1 MKIMESATS
10 TFWKGEQGIQAS
22 VQDGDRL
29 YKVNLYVKGSQVRDY
44 SCSCVNGN
52 SYKGMCAHAKL
63 VWEQWKKEQEL
74 HSGRPVSTSQEIR
87 TMIRE
92 YTNREVAKIIED
104 SEETEIRLV
113 PCLMLKNGSASL
125 EFKLGRDRFYIIKD
139 LLAFAEAVRTG
150 ASVSYGKQLTFHH
163 SLNAFAQEDRE
174 LCALL
179 LELVQVYQEHFEQ
192 FRKSSFVTMQG
203 LRTLNLNRANRDRF
217 FQLMEDR
224 ELEVEFGDGSHVNV
238 KVQQECM
245 RLPVQ
250 ICRAGRDG
258 IAVSVDQE
266 LFGIPG
272 ERGWYVGDQTR
283 LVCLDEMESRELGV
297 FLEQV
302 LKDKKSH
309 TLDIQDR
316 DIPLFYERVLQK
328 ILPYAELTVNDVDLE
343 SYRPKELKAQFSFDS
358 TGPDEITMKP
368 LLSYGDFSFSPL
380 NDDKVP
386 RIICRDVPA
395 EFKISQV
402 ITKYFQYRD
411 GESEF
416 LVIRGDED
424 ALYRLLSEGME
435 EFMSL
440 GQVLVTDAARKIRVL
455 PSPQVKVGVQTS
467 GRWLELNVDAEGMS
481 RSELLDILAGY
492 DPKKKYYRLKSGEF
506 LDVDENGLMTVARM
520 TDSLGIG
527 REELLSGTV
536 KVPVYRALYLDCMLK
551 EGNGITFYRDNLFR
565 AVVRGMK
572 SVEDSD
578 YVVPDSLKQ
587 VLRGYQKTGYR
598 WLKTLDVNGFGGILA
613 DDMGLGKTIQ
623 IITLLQAEAKER
635 PNSQTLIVCP
645 ASLVYNWEN
654 ELKRFAP
661 GLTVQTVTGT
671 APERE
676 EILRQAAEV
685 KAEAKK
691 QAAKSAEANSM
702 EPVTKSVGDNLESIQ
717 KDMESV
723 QDSLKSGKE
732 NLRVASDQE
741 SVTVIRHPQILITS
755 YDLLKRDIAFYE
767 PFQFRFQVIDEAQYI
782 KNPLTQSAK
791 SVKLIKAQTRYALTG
806 TPIENRLS
814 ELWSIFDYLM
824 PGFLF
829 TYSRFRKQFET
840 PITKD
845 GDGRA
850 LENLRRL
857 SAPFVLRRLKKDVLK
872 DLPDKL
878 ETVVYSMA
886 EEEQKQL
893 YTAHALALKE
903 ELEQMS
909 GDTYGSEHIQVLAE
923 LTKLRQ
929 ICCDP
934 SLCFDRYKGGS
945 AKLDTCMELITGGIA
960 GGHKILLF
968 SQFTSMLELIGARLK
983 KEGIAFHELTGAT
996 PKEERIRMAGAFQT
1010 DDTPVFLISL
1020 KAGGTGLNLTAADVV
1035 IHYDPWWNVAAQNQ
1049 ATDRAH
1055 RIGQEKQVSVFKLI
1069 MKDTVEENILKLQEQ
1084 KRDLADQIISGEQVS
1099 IGSLSKEELLKIL
1112 SPQ

>member
-1 MKIMESATS
+1 MKITESATS
-10 TFWKGEQGIQAS
+10 TFWKGEQGIRAS
-22 VQDGDRL
+22 VQDGDSL
-29 YKVNLYVKGSQVRDY
+29 YKVSLYVKGSQVRDY

-52 SYKGMCAHAKL
+52 SYRGMCAHAKL
-63 VWEQWKKEQEL
+63 VWEQWKKEQEQN
-74 HSGRPVSTSQEIR
+74 SGRPVSTAQEIR

-92 YTNREVAKIIED
+92 YTNREVAQIIQD
-104 SEETEIRLV
+104 AEETEIRLV
-113 PCLMLKNGSASL
+113 PRLILKNGSASL
-125 EFKLGRDRFYIIKD
+125 EFKLGRDRFYVMKD
-139 LLAFAEAVRTG
+139 LMAFAEAVRTG

-163 SLNAFAQEDRE
+163 SLNAFAEEDRE

-217 FQLMEDR
+217 FQLMEGRD
-224 ELEVEFGDGSHVNV
+224 LEVEFSDGTRSTV
-238 KVQQECM
+238 KVKQECM

-258 IAVSVDQE
+258 ISVSVDQE

-272 ERGWYVGDQTR
+272 ERGWYVGNDTS
-283 LVCLDEMESRELGV
+283 LMCLDEMESRELGV

-386 RIICRDVPA
+386 RIICRDVPG
-395 EFKISQV
+395 EFRISQV

-411 GESEF
+411 GESEY
-416 LVIRGDED
+416 LVIRNDEE
-424 ALYRLLSEGME
+424 ALYRLLSEGMD
-435 EFMSL
+435 EFMTL
-440 GQVLVTDAARKIRVL
+440 GQVLVSDAARKIRVL
-455 PSPQVKVGVQTS
+455 PSPQVKVGVQAA
-467 GRWLELNVDAEGMS
+467 GRWLELSVDADGMS
-481 RSELLDILAGY
+481 QDELLDILSGY
-492 DPKKKYYRLKSGEF
+492 DPKKKYYRLRSGEF
-506 LDVDENGLMTVARM
+506 LNVDENGVMTVARM

-527 REELLSGTV
+527 RNELLSGTV
-536 KVPVYRALYLDCMLK
+536 KVPMYRALYLDSVLK

-578 YVVPDSLKQ
+578 YAVPDSLQQ
-587 VLRGYQKTGYR
+587 VLRGYQKNGYR

-623 IITLLQAEAKER
+623 VIALLQAEAEEH
-635 PNSQTLIVCP
+635 PESQSLIVCP

-661 GLTVQTVTGT
+661 ALTVQTVAGT

-676 EILRQAAEV
+676 EILCIAAQTGT
-685 KAEAKK
+685 EAPEAGA
-691 QAAKSAEANSM
+691 QEFPAAA
-702 EPVTKSVGDNLESIQ
+702 
-717 KDMESV
+717 
-723 QDSLKSGKE
+723 
-732 NLRVASDQE
+732 
-741 SVTVIRHPQILITS
+741 IRHPQILITS

-791 SVKLIKAQTRYALTG
+791 SVKMIQSQTRFALTG

-829 TYSRFRKQFET
+829 SYAQFRRQFET
-840 PITKD
+840 PIAKD
-845 GDGRA
+845 ADPYA
-850 LENLRRL
+850 LKNLRRL
-857 SAPFVLRRLKKDVLK
+857 SGPFVLRRLKKDVLK

-886 EEEQKQL
+886 GEEQKQL

-903 ELEQMS
+903 ELQQMS
-909 GDTYGSEHIQVLAE
+909 GPASGEERLQVLAE

-945 AKLDTCMELITGGIA
+945 AKLDTCMELIQGGIV

-968 SQFTSMLELIGARLK
+968 SQFTSMLELIEKRLK
-983 KEGIAFHELTGAT
+983 KEEIAYHKLTGAT

-1010 DDTPVFLISL
+1010 DDTKVFLISL

-1069 MKDTVEENILKLQEQ
+1069 MKDTVEENILNLQEQ

-1112 SPQ
+1112 TPQP

>member
-1 MKIMESATS
+1 MKITESATS
-10 TFWKGEQGIQAS
+10 TFWKGEQGIRAS
-22 VQDGDRL
+22 VQDGDSL
-29 YKVNLYVKGSQVRDY
+29 YKVSLYVKGSQVRDY

-52 SYKGMCAHAKL
+52 SYRGMCAHAKL
-63 VWEQWKKEQEL
+63 VWEQWKKEQEQN
-74 HSGRPVSTSQEIR
+74 SGRPVSTAQEIR

-92 YTNREVAKIIED
+92 YTNREVAQIIQD
-104 SEETEIRLV
+104 AEETEIRLV
-113 PCLMLKNGSASL
+113 PRLILKNGSVSL
-125 EFKLGRDRFYIIKD
+125 EFKLGRDRFYVMKD
-139 LLAFAEAVRTG
+139 LMAFAEAVRTG

-163 SLNAFAQEDRE
+163 SLNAFAEEDRE

-217 FQLMEDR
+217 FQLMEGRD
-224 ELEVEFGDGSHVNV
+224 LEVEFSDGTHSTV
-238 KVQQECM
+238 KVKQECM

-258 IAVSVDQE
+258 ISVSVDQE

-272 ERGWYVGDQTR
+272 ERGWYVGNDTS
-283 LVCLDEMESRELGV
+283 LMCLDEMESRELGV

-386 RIICRDVPA
+386 RIICRDVPG
-395 EFKISQV
+395 EFRISQA

-411 GESEF
+411 GESEY
-416 LVIRGDED
+416 LVIRNDEE
-424 ALYRLLSEGME
+424 ALYRLLSEGMD
-435 EFMSL
+435 EFMTL
-440 GQVLVTDAARKIRVL
+440 GQVLVSDAARKIRVL
-455 PSPQVKVGVQTS
+455 PSPQVKVGVQTA
-467 GRWLELNVDAEGMS
+467 GRWLELSVDAEGMS
-481 RSELLDILAGY
+481 RDELLDILSGY
-492 DPKKKYYRLKSGEF
+492 DPKQKYYRLRSGEF
-506 LDVDENGLMTVARM
+506 LNVDENGIMTVARM

-527 REELLSGTV
+527 RNDLLSGTV
-536 KVPVYRALYLDCMLK
+536 KVPMYRALYLDSVLK
-551 EGNGITFYRDNLFR
+551 EGTGITFYRDNLFR

-578 YVVPDSLKQ
+578 YAVPASLQQ
-587 VLRGYQKTGYR
+587 VLRGYQKNGYR

-623 IITLLQAEAKER
+623 VIALLQAEAEER
-635 PNSQTLIVCP
+635 PESQSLIVCP

-661 GLTVQTVTGT
+661 DLTVQTVAGT

-676 EILRQAAEV
+676 EILKIAAQTG
-685 KAEAKK
+685 EAAPN
-691 QAAKSAEANSM
+691 AASGEAVS
-702 EPVTKSVGDNLESIQ
+702 EPVDAIQ
-717 KDMESV
+717 
-723 QDSLKSGKE
+723 
-732 NLRVASDQE
+732 
-741 SVTVIRHPQILITS
+741 HPQILITS

-791 SVKLIKAQTRYALTG
+791 SVKMIQSQTRFALTG

-829 TYSRFRKQFET
+829 SYAQFRRQFET
-840 PITKD
+840 PIAKD
-845 GDGRA
+845 ADPYA
-850 LENLRRL
+850 LKDLRRL
-857 SAPFVLRRLKKDVLK
+857 SGPFVLRRLKKDVLK

-886 EEEQKQL
+886 GEEQKQL

-903 ELEQMS
+903 ELQQMNGPAS
-909 GDTYGSEHIQVLAE
+909 GEERLQVLAE

-945 AKLDTCMELITGGIA
+945 AKLDTCMELIQGGIA

-968 SQFTSMLELIGARLK
+968 SQFTSMLELIEKRLK
-983 KEGIAFHELTGAT
+983 KEEIAYHKLTGAT

-1010 DDTPVFLISL
+1010 DDTKVFLISL

-1035 IHYDPWWNVAAQNQ
+1035 IHDDPWWNVAAQNQ

-1069 MKDTVEENILKLQEQ
+1069 MKDTVEENILNLQEQ

-1112 SPQ
+1112 TPQP

>member
-1 MKIMESATS
+1 MKITESATS
-10 TFWKGEQGIQAS
+10 TFWKGEQGIRAS
-22 VQDGDRL
+22 VQDGASL
-29 YKVNLYVKGSQVRDY
+29 YKVSLYVKGSQVRDY

-52 SYKGMCAHAKL
+52 SCRGMCAHAKL
-63 VWEQWKKEQEL
+63 VWEQWKKEQEQ

-104 SEETEIRLV
+104 AEETEIRLV
-113 PCLMLKNGSASL
+113 PRLMLKNGSASL

-139 LLAFAEAVRTG
+139 LMAFAEAVRTG

-163 SLNAFAQEDRE
+163 SLNAFAEGDRE

-217 FQLMEDR
+217 FQLMENRD
-224 ELEVEFGDGSHVNV
+224 LEVEFGDGSHFTV
-238 KVQQECM
+238 KVKQDCM
-245 RLPVQ
+245 RLPVR

-258 IAVSVDQE
+258 IAVSIDQE
-266 LFGIPG
+266 FFGIPG
-272 ERGWYVGDQTR
+272 ERGWYVGNETS
-283 LVCLDEMESRELGV
+283 LVCLDETESRELGV

-328 ILPYAELTVNDVDLE
+328 ILPYAELTVHDVDLE

-386 RIICRDVPA
+386 RIICRDVPG

-402 ITKYFQYRD
+402 ITRYFQYRD
-411 GESEF
+411 GESEY
-416 LVIRGDED
+416 LVIRNDEE
-424 ALYRLLSEGME
+424 ALYHLLSEGME
-435 EFMSL
+435 EFMEL
-440 GQVLVTDAARKIRVL
+440 GQVLVSDEARKIRVL
-455 PSPQVKVGVQTS
+455 PSPQVKVGVQS
-467 GRWLELNVDAEGMS
+467 AGRWLELNVDAEGMS
-481 RSELLDILAGY
+481 RDELLDILSGY
-492 DPKKKYYRLKSGEF
+492 DPKKKYYRLRSGEF
-506 LDVDENGLMTVARM
+506 LNVDENGLMTVARM

-527 REELLSGTV
+527 REELLSGVV
-536 KVPVYRALYLDCMLK
+536 KVPVYRALYLDSVLK

-578 YVVPDSLKQ
+578 YVVPESLQQ

-598 WLKTLDVNGFGGILA
+598 WLRTLDVNGFGGILA

-623 IITLLQAEAKER
+623 IIALLQAEAEVH
-635 PNSQTLIVCP
+635 PESQSLIVCP

-661 GLTVQTVTGT
+661 RLTVRTVTGT

-676 EILRQAAEV
+676 EILKNAAKTGAENLKAAE
-685 KAEAKK
+685 
-691 QAAKSAEANSM
+691 M
-702 EPVTKSVGDNLESIQ
+702 IPY
-717 KDMESV
+717 
-723 QDSLKSGKE
+723 
-732 NLRVASDQE
+732 
-741 SVTVIRHPQILITS
+741 PQILITS
-755 YDLLKRDIAFYE
+755 YDLLKRDIACYE

-791 SVKLIKAQTRYALTG
+791 SVKLVKAQTRYALTG

-829 TYSRFRKQFET
+829 TYSRFRKQFEL
-840 PITKD
+840 PIAKA
-845 GDGRA
+845 GDRYA
-850 LENLRRL
+850 LESLRRL
-857 SAPFVLRRLKKDVLK
+857 SGPFVLRRLKKDVLK

-909 GDTYGSEHIQVLAE
+909 GDTYGSERIQVLAE

-960 GGHKILLF
+960 GEHKILLF
-968 SQFTSMLELIGARLK
+968 SQFTSMLELIGQRLK
-983 KEGIAFHELTGAT
+983 KEGIAFHLLTGAT

-1020 KAGGTGLNLTAADVV
+1020 KAGGTGLNLTAADIV

-1069 MKDTVEENILKLQEQ
+1069 MKDTVEENILLLQEQ

-1099 IGSLSKEELLKIL
+1099 IGSLSREELLKIL

>member
-1 MKIMESATS
+1 MKITESATS
-10 TFWKGEQGIQAS
+10 TFWKGEQGIRAS
-22 VQDGDRL
+22 VQDGDSL
-29 YKVNLYVKGSQVRDY
+29 YKVSLYVKGSQVRDY

-52 SYKGMCAHAKL
+52 SYRGMCAHAKL
-63 VWEQWKKEQEL
+63 VWEQWKKEQEQ

-104 SEETEIRLV
+104 AEETEIRLV
-113 PCLMLKNGSASL
+113 PRLMLKNGSASL

-139 LLAFAEAVRTG
+139 LMSFAEAVRTG

-163 SLNAFAQEDRE
+163 SLNAFAEEDRE

-217 FQLMEDR
+217 FQLMENRD
-224 ELEVEFGDGSHVNV
+224 LEVEFGDGSHCNV
-238 KVQQECM
+238 KVKQECM

-250 ICRAGRDG
+250 IRRAGRDG
-258 IAVSVDQE
+258 IAVSIDQE

-272 ERGWYVGDQTR
+272 ERGWYVGNETS
-283 LVCLDEMESRELGV
+283 LVCLDETESRELGV

-328 ILPYAELTVNDVDLE
+328 ILPYAELTVHDVDLE

-386 RIICRDVPA
+386 RIICRDVPG

-402 ITKYFQYRD
+402 ITRYFQYRD
-411 GESEF
+411 GESEY
-416 LVIRGDED
+416 LVIRNDEE

-435 EFMSL
+435 EFMEL
-440 GQVLVTDAARKIRVL
+440 GQVLVSDAARKIRVL
-455 PSPQVKVGVQTS
+455 PSPQVKVGVQTA
-467 GRWLELNVDAEGMS
+467 GRWLELSVDAEGMS
-481 RSELLDILAGY
+481 RDELLDILSGY
-492 DPKKKYYRLKSGEF
+492 DPKKKYYRLRSGEF
-506 LDVDENGLMTVARM
+506 LNVDENGLMTVARM

-527 REELLSGTV
+527 REELLSGLV
-536 KVPVYRALYLDCMLK
+536 KVPVYRALYLDSVLK

-578 YVVPDSLKQ
+578 YVVPASLQQ

-623 IITLLQAEAKER
+623 IIALLQAEAEEH
-635 PNSQTLIVCP
+635 PESQSLIVCP

-654 ELKRFAP
+654 ELNRFAP

-676 EILRQAAEV
+676 EILKIAAQLGTEHLETAASETTVQADAQE
-685 KAEAKK
+685 
-691 QAAKSAEANSM
+691 SAEA
-702 EPVTKSVGDNLESIQ
+702 IC
-717 KDMESV
+717 
-723 QDSLKSGKE
+723 
-732 NLRVASDQE
+732 
-741 SVTVIRHPQILITS
+741 HPQILITS
-755 YDLLKRDIAFYE
+755 YDLLKRDIACYE
-767 PFQFRFQVIDEAQYI
+767 PLKFRFQVIDEAQYI

-829 TYSRFRKQFET
+829 TYSRFRKQFES
-840 PITKD
+840 PIVKD
-845 GDGRA
+845 GDPYA
-850 LENLRRL
+850 LESLRRL
-857 SAPFVLRRLKKDVLK
+857 SGPFVLRRLKKDVLK
-872 DLPDKL
+872 DRPDKL

-909 GDTYGSEHIQVLAE
+909 GDTYGTERIQVLAE

-968 SQFTSMLELIGARLK
+968 SQFTSMLELIGQRLK

-1010 DDTPVFLISL
+1010 DETPVFLISL
-1020 KAGGTGLNLTAADVV
+1020 KAGGTGLNLTAADIV

-1069 MKDTVEENILKLQEQ
+1069 MKDTVEENILLLQEQ

-1099 IGSLSKEELLKIL
+1099 IGSLSKDELLKIL

>member
-1 MKIMESATS
+1 MT
-10 TFWKGEQGIQAS
+10 
-22 VQDGDRL
+22 
-29 YKVNLYVKGSQVRDY
+29 
-44 SCSCVNGN
+44 
-52 SYKGMCAHAKL
+52 
-63 VWEQWKKEQEL
+63 
-74 HSGRPVSTSQEIR
+74 
-87 TMIRE
+87 
-92 YTNREVAKIIED
+92 
-104 SEETEIRLV
+104 
-113 PCLMLKNGSASL
+113 
-125 EFKLGRDRFYIIKD
+125 
-139 LLAFAEAVRTG
+139 
-150 ASVSYGKQLTFHH
+150 
-163 SLNAFAQEDRE
+163 
-174 LCALL
+174 
-179 LELVQVYQEHFEQ
+179 
-192 FRKSSFVTMQG
+192 
-203 LRTLNLNRANRDRF
+203 
-217 FQLMEDR
+217 
-224 ELEVEFGDGSHVNV
+224 
-238 KVQQECM
+238 
-245 RLPVQ
+245 
-250 ICRAGRDG
+250 
-258 IAVSVDQE
+258 
-266 LFGIPG
+266 
-272 ERGWYVGDQTR
+272 
-283 LVCLDEMESRELGV
+283 
-297 FLEQV
+297 
-302 LKDKKSH
+302 
-309 TLDIQDR
+309 
-316 DIPLFYERVLQK
+316 
-328 ILPYAELTVNDVDLE
+328 DVDLE

-424 ALYRLLSEGME
+424 ALYRLLSEGMD

-492 DPKKKYYRLKSGEF
+492 DPKKKYYRLKNGEF
-506 LDVDENGLMTVARM
+506 LDVGENGLMTVARM

-527 REELLSGTV
+527 KEELLSGTV
-536 KVPVYRALYLDCMLK
+536 KVPVYRALYLDSVLK

-578 YVVPDSLKQ
+578 YAVPDSLKQ

-623 IITLLQAEAKER
+623 IITLLQAEAKTH
-635 PNSQTLIVCP
+635 PDSQTLIVCP

-685 KAEAKK
+685 KAEVRK
-691 QAAKSAEANSM
+691 QAAKAAEANSM
-702 EPVTKSVGDNLESIQ
+702 ESATGAALGNL
-717 KDMESV
+717 ESV
-723 QDSLKSGKE
+723 QDNLKSGQE
-732 NLRVASDQE
+732 NPALE
-741 SVTVIRHPQILITS
+741 SVTAICHPQILITS

-840 PITKD
+840 PIAKD
-845 GDGRA
+845 GNLYV

-857 SAPFVLRRLKKDVLK
+857 SGPFVLRRLKKDVLK

-909 GDTYGSEHIQVLAE
+909 GDTYGSERIQVLAE

-1112 SPQ
+1112 SPQPAPPSGSPQP

>member
-1 MKIMESATS
+1 MKITESATS
-10 TFWKGEQGIQAS
+10 TFWKGEQGIRAS
-22 VQDGDRL
+22 VQDGDSL
-29 YKVNLYVKGSQVRDY
+29 YKVSLYVKGSQVRDY

-52 SYKGMCAHAKL
+52 SYRGMCAHAKL
-63 VWEQWKKEQEL
+63 VWEQWKKEQEQ

-104 SEETEIRLV
+104 AEETEIRLV
-113 PCLMLKNGSASL
+113 PRLMLKNGSASL

-139 LLAFAEAVRTG
+139 LMSFAEAVRTG

-163 SLNAFAQEDRE
+163 SLNAFAEEDRE

-217 FQLMEDR
+217 FQLMENRD
-224 ELEVEFGDGSHVNV
+224 LEVEFGDGSHCNV
-238 KVQQECM
+238 KVKQECM

-250 ICRAGRDG
+250 IRRAGRDG
-258 IAVSVDQE
+258 IAVSIDQE

-272 ERGWYVGDQTR
+272 ERGWYVGNETS
-283 LVCLDEMESRELGV
+283 LVCLDETESRELGV

-328 ILPYAELTVNDVDLE
+328 ILPYAELTVHDVDLE

-386 RIICRDVPA
+386 RIICRDVPG

-402 ITKYFQYRD
+402 ITRYFQYRD
-411 GESEF
+411 GESEY
-416 LVIRGDED
+416 LVIRNDEE

-435 EFMSL
+435 EFMEL
-440 GQVLVTDAARKIRVL
+440 GQVLVSDAARKIRVL
-455 PSPQVKVGVQTS
+455 PSPQVKVGVQTA
-467 GRWLELNVDAEGMS
+467 GRWLELSVDAEGMS
-481 RSELLDILAGY
+481 RDELLDILSGY
-492 DPKKKYYRLKSGEF
+492 DPKKKYYRLRSGEF
-506 LDVDENGLMTVARM
+506 LNVDENGLMTVARM

-527 REELLSGTV
+527 REELLSGLV
-536 KVPVYRALYLDCMLK
+536 KVPVYRALYLDSVLK

-578 YVVPDSLKQ
+578 YVVPASLQQ

-623 IITLLQAEAKER
+623 IIALLQAEAEEH
-635 PNSQTLIVCP
+635 PESQSLIVCP

-654 ELKRFAP
+654 ELNRFAP

-676 EILRQAAEV
+676 EILKIAAQLGTEHLETAASETTVQADAQE
-685 KAEAKK
+685 
-691 QAAKSAEANSM
+691 SAEA
-702 EPVTKSVGDNLESIQ
+702 IC
-717 KDMESV
+717 
-723 QDSLKSGKE
+723 
-732 NLRVASDQE
+732 
-741 SVTVIRHPQILITS
+741 HPQILITS
-755 YDLLKRDIAFYE
+755 YDLLKRDIACYE
-767 PFQFRFQVIDEAQYI
+767 PLKFRFQVIDEAQYI

-829 TYSRFRKQFET
+829 TYSRFRKQFES
-840 PITKD
+840 PIVKD
-845 GDGRA
+845 GDPYA
-850 LENLRRL
+850 LESLRRL
-857 SAPFVLRRLKKDVLK
+857 SGPFVLRRLKKDVLK

-909 GDTYGSEHIQVLAE
+909 GDTYGTERIQVLAE

-968 SQFTSMLELIGARLK
+968 SQFTSMLELIGQRLK

-1010 DDTPVFLISL
+1010 DETPVFLISL
-1020 KAGGTGLNLTAADVV
+1020 KAGGTGLNLTAADIV

-1069 MKDTVEENILKLQEQ
+1069 MKDTVEENILLLQEQ

>member
-1 MKIMESATS
+1 
-10 TFWKGEQGIQAS
+10 
-22 VQDGDRL
+22 
-29 YKVNLYVKGSQVRDY
+29 
-44 SCSCVNGN
+44 
-52 SYKGMCAHAKL
+52 
-63 VWEQWKKEQEL
+63 
-74 HSGRPVSTSQEIR
+74 
-87 TMIRE
+87 
-92 YTNREVAKIIED
+92 
-104 SEETEIRLV
+104 
-113 PCLMLKNGSASL
+113 
-125 EFKLGRDRFYIIKD
+125 
-139 LLAFAEAVRTG
+139 
-150 ASVSYGKQLTFHH
+150 
-163 SLNAFAQEDRE
+163 
-174 LCALL
+174 
-179 LELVQVYQEHFEQ
+179 
-192 FRKSSFVTMQG
+192 
-203 LRTLNLNRANRDRF
+203 
-217 FQLMEDR
+217 
-224 ELEVEFGDGSHVNV
+224 
-238 KVQQECM
+238 
-245 RLPVQ
+245 
-250 ICRAGRDG
+250 
-258 IAVSVDQE
+258 
-266 LFGIPG
+266 
-272 ERGWYVGDQTR
+272 
-283 LVCLDEMESRELGV
+283 
-297 FLEQV
+297 
-302 LKDKKSH
+302 
-309 TLDIQDR
+309 
-316 DIPLFYERVLQK
+316 
-328 ILPYAELTVNDVDLE
+328 
-343 SYRPKELKAQFSFDS
+343 
-358 TGPDEITMKP
+358 
-368 LLSYGDFSFSPL
+368 
-380 NDDKVP
+380 
-386 RIICRDVPA
+386 
-395 EFKISQV
+395 
-402 ITKYFQYRD
+402 
-411 GESEF
+411 
-416 LVIRGDED
+416 
-424 ALYRLLSEGME
+424 
-435 EFMSL
+435 MSL

-492 DPKKKYYRLKSGEF
+492 DPKKKYYRLKNGEF
-506 LDVDENGLMTVARM
+506 LDVGENGLMTVARM

-527 REELLSGTV
+527 KEELLSGTV
-536 KVPVYRALYLDCMLK
+536 KVPVYRALYLDSVLK

-578 YVVPDSLKQ
+578 YAVPDSLKQ

-623 IITLLQAEAKER
+623 IITLLQAEAKTH
-635 PNSQTLIVCP
+635 PDSQTLIVCP

-685 KAEAKK
+685 KAEARK
-691 QAAKSAEANSM
+691 QAAKAAEANSM
-702 EPVTKSVGDNLESIQ
+702 ESATGAALGNL
-717 KDMESV
+717 ESV
-723 QDSLKSGKE
+723 QDNLKSGQE
-732 NLRVASDQE
+732 NPALE
-741 SVTVIRHPQILITS
+741 SVTAICHPQILITS

-840 PITKD
+840 PIAKD
-845 GDGRA
+845 GNLYV

-857 SAPFVLRRLKKDVLK
+857 SGPFVLRRLKKDVLK

-909 GDTYGSEHIQVLAE
+909 GDTYGSERIQVLAE

-1112 SPQ
+1112 SPQPAPPSGSPQP

>member
-1 MKIMESATS
+1 MKITESATS
-10 TFWKGEQGIQAS
+10 TFWKGEQGIRAS
-22 VQDGDRL
+22 VQDGDSL
-29 YKVNLYVKGSQVRDY
+29 YKVSLYVKGSQVRDY

-52 SYKGMCAHAKL
+52 SYRGMCAHAKL
-63 VWEQWKKEQEL
+63 VWEQWKKEQEQ

-104 SEETEIRLV
+104 AEETEIRLV
-113 PCLMLKNGSASL
+113 PRLMLKNGSASL

-139 LLAFAEAVRTG
+139 LMSFAEAVRTG

-163 SLNAFAQEDRE
+163 SLNAFAEEDRE

-217 FQLMEDR
+217 FQLMENRD
-224 ELEVEFGDGSHVNV
+224 LEVEFGDGSHCNV
-238 KVQQECM
+238 KVKQECM
-245 RLPVQ
+245 RLSVQ
-250 ICRAGRDG
+250 IRRAGRDG
-258 IAVSVDQE
+258 IAVSIDQE

-272 ERGWYVGDQTR
+272 ERGWYVGNETS
-283 LVCLDEMESRELGV
+283 LVCLDETESRELGV

-328 ILPYAELTVNDVDLE
+328 ILPYAELTVHDVDLE

-386 RIICRDVPA
+386 RIICRDVPG

-402 ITKYFQYRD
+402 ITRYFQYRD
-411 GESEF
+411 GESEY
-416 LVIRGDED
+416 LVIRNDEE

-435 EFMSL
+435 EFMEL
-440 GQVLVTDAARKIRVL
+440 GQVLVSDAARKIRVL
-455 PSPQVKVGVQTS
+455 PSPQVKVGVQTA
-467 GRWLELNVDAEGMS
+467 GRWLELSVDAEGMS
-481 RSELLDILAGY
+481 RDELLDILSGY
-492 DPKKKYYRLKSGEF
+492 DPKKKYYRLRSGEF
-506 LDVDENGLMTVARM
+506 LNVDENGLMTVARM

-527 REELLSGTV
+527 REELLSGLV
-536 KVPVYRALYLDCMLK
+536 KVPVYRALYLDSVLK

-578 YVVPDSLKQ
+578 YVVPASLQQ

-623 IITLLQAEAKER
+623 IIALLQAEAEEH
-635 PNSQTLIVCP
+635 PESQSLIVCP

-654 ELKRFAP
+654 ELNRFAP

-676 EILRQAAEV
+676 EILKIAAQLGTEHLETAASETTVQADAQE
-685 KAEAKK
+685 
-691 QAAKSAEANSM
+691 SAEA
-702 EPVTKSVGDNLESIQ
+702 IC
-717 KDMESV
+717 
-723 QDSLKSGKE
+723 
-732 NLRVASDQE
+732 
-741 SVTVIRHPQILITS
+741 HPQILITS
-755 YDLLKRDIAFYE
+755 YDLLKRDIACYE
-767 PFQFRFQVIDEAQYI
+767 PLKFRFQVIDEAQYI

-829 TYSRFRKQFET
+829 TYSRFRKQFES
-840 PITKD
+840 PIVKD
-845 GDGRA
+845 GDPYA
-850 LENLRRL
+850 LESLRRL
-857 SAPFVLRRLKKDVLK
+857 SGPFVLRRLKKDVLK

-909 GDTYGSEHIQVLAE
+909 GDTYGTERIQVLAE

-968 SQFTSMLELIGARLK
+968 SQFTSMLELIGQRLK

-1010 DDTPVFLISL
+1010 DETPVFLISL
-1020 KAGGTGLNLTAADVV
+1020 KAGGTGLNLTAADIV

-1069 MKDTVEENILKLQEQ
+1069 MKDTVEENILLLQEQ

-1099 IGSLSKEELLKIL
+1099 IGSLSKDELLKIL

>member
-1 MKIMESATS
+1 MKITESATS
-10 TFWKGEQGIQAS
+10 TFWKGEQGIRAS
-22 VQDGDRL
+22 VQDGDTL
-29 YKVNLYVKGSQVRDY
+29 YKVSLYVKGSQVRDY

-52 SYKGMCAHAKL
+52 SYRGMCAHAKL
-63 VWEQWKKEQEL
+63 VWEQWKKEQEQ

-104 SEETEIRLV
+104 AEETEIRLV
-113 PCLMLKNGSASL
+113 PRLMLKNGSASL

-139 LLAFAEAVRTG
+139 LMSFAEAVRTG

-163 SLNAFAQEDRE
+163 SLNAFAEEDRE

-217 FQLMEDR
+217 FQLMENRD
-224 ELEVEFGDGSHVNV
+224 LEVEFGDGSHCNV
-238 KVQQECM
+238 KVKQECM

-250 ICRAGRDG
+250 IRRAGRDG
-258 IAVSVDQE
+258 IAVSIDQE

-272 ERGWYVGDQTR
+272 ERGWYVGNETS
-283 LVCLDEMESRELGV
+283 LVCLDETESRELGV

-328 ILPYAELTVNDVDLE
+328 ILPYAELTVHDVDLE

-386 RIICRDVPA
+386 RIICRDVPG

-402 ITKYFQYRD
+402 ITRYFQYRD
-411 GESEF
+411 GESEY
-416 LVIRGDED
+416 LVIRNDEE
-424 ALYRLLSEGME
+424 ALYRLLSDGME
-435 EFMSL
+435 EFMEL
-440 GQVLVTDAARKIRVL
+440 GQVLVSDAARKIRVL
-455 PSPQVKVGVQTS
+455 PSPQVKVGVQTA
-467 GRWLELNVDAEGMS
+467 GRWLELSVDAEGMS
-481 RSELLDILAGY
+481 RDELLDILSGY
-492 DPKKKYYRLKSGEF
+492 DPKKKYYRLRSGEF
-506 LDVDENGLMTVARM
+506 LNVDENGLMTVARM

-527 REELLSGTV
+527 REELLSGLV
-536 KVPVYRALYLDCMLK
+536 KVPVYRALYLDSVLK

-578 YVVPDSLKQ
+578 YVVPASLQQ

-623 IITLLQAEAKER
+623 IIALLQAEAEEH
-635 PNSQTLIVCP
+635 PESQSLIVCP

-654 ELKRFAP
+654 ELNRFAP

-676 EILRQAAEV
+676 EILKIAAQLGTEHLETAASETTVQADAQE
-685 KAEAKK
+685 
-691 QAAKSAEANSM
+691 SAEA
-702 EPVTKSVGDNLESIQ
+702 IC
-717 KDMESV
+717 
-723 QDSLKSGKE
+723 
-732 NLRVASDQE
+732 
-741 SVTVIRHPQILITS
+741 HPQILITS

-767 PFQFRFQVIDEAQYI
+767 PLKFRFQVIDEAQYI

-791 SVKLIKAQTRYALTG
+791 SVKLIKAQTRYALTC

-829 TYSRFRKQFET
+829 TYSRFRKQFES
-840 PITKD
+840 PIVKD
-845 GDGRA
+845 GDPYA
-850 LENLRRL
+850 LESLRRL
-857 SAPFVLRRLKKDVLK
+857 SGPFVLRRLKKDVLK

-909 GDTYGSEHIQVLAE
+909 GDTYGTERIQVLAE

-968 SQFTSMLELIGARLK
+968 SQFTSMLELIGQRLK

-1010 DDTPVFLISL
+1010 DETPVFLISL
-1020 KAGGTGLNLTAADVV
+1020 KAGGTGLNLTAADIV

-1069 MKDTVEENILKLQEQ
+1069 MKDTVEENILLLQEQ

-1099 IGSLSKEELLKIL
+1099 IGSLSKDELLKIL

>member
-1 MKIMESATS
+1 
-10 TFWKGEQGIQAS
+10 
-22 VQDGDRL
+22 
-29 YKVNLYVKGSQVRDY
+29 
-44 SCSCVNGN
+44 
-52 SYKGMCAHAKL
+52 
-63 VWEQWKKEQEL
+63 
-74 HSGRPVSTSQEIR
+74 
-87 TMIRE
+87 
-92 YTNREVAKIIED
+92 
-104 SEETEIRLV
+104 
-113 PCLMLKNGSASL
+113 
-125 EFKLGRDRFYIIKD
+125 
-139 LLAFAEAVRTG
+139 
-150 ASVSYGKQLTFHH
+150 
-163 SLNAFAQEDRE
+163 
-174 LCALL
+174 
-179 LELVQVYQEHFEQ
+179 
-192 FRKSSFVTMQG
+192 
-203 LRTLNLNRANRDRF
+203 
-217 FQLMEDR
+217 
-224 ELEVEFGDGSHVNV
+224 
-238 KVQQECM
+238 
-245 RLPVQ
+245 
-250 ICRAGRDG
+250 
-258 IAVSVDQE
+258 
-266 LFGIPG
+266 
-272 ERGWYVGDQTR
+272 
-283 LVCLDEMESRELGV
+283 
-297 FLEQV
+297 
-302 LKDKKSH
+302 
-309 TLDIQDR
+309 
-316 DIPLFYERVLQK
+316 
-328 ILPYAELTVNDVDLE
+328 
-343 SYRPKELKAQFSFDS
+343 
-358 TGPDEITMKP
+358 
-368 LLSYGDFSFSPL
+368 
-380 NDDKVP
+380 
-386 RIICRDVPA
+386 
-395 EFKISQV
+395 
-402 ITKYFQYRD
+402 
-411 GESEF
+411 
-416 LVIRGDED
+416 
-424 ALYRLLSEGME
+424 
-435 EFMSL
+435 
-440 GQVLVTDAARKIRVL
+440 
-455 PSPQVKVGVQTS
+455 
-467 GRWLELNVDAEGMS
+467 
-481 RSELLDILAGY
+481 
-492 DPKKKYYRLKSGEF
+492 
-506 LDVDENGLMTVARM
+506 
-520 TDSLGIG
+520 
-527 REELLSGTV
+527 
-536 KVPVYRALYLDCMLK
+536 
-551 EGNGITFYRDNLFR
+551 
-565 AVVRGMK
+565 MK

-578 YVVPDSLKQ
+578 YAVPDSLKQ

-623 IITLLQAEAKER
+623 IITLLQAEAKTH
-635 PNSQTLIVCP
+635 PDSQTLIVCP

-685 KAEAKK
+685 KAEVRK
-691 QAAKSAEANSM
+691 QAAKAAEANSM
-702 EPVTKSVGDNLESIQ
+702 ESATGAALGNL
-717 KDMESV
+717 ESV
-723 QDSLKSGKE
+723 QDNLKSGQE
-732 NLRVASDQE
+732 NPALE
-741 SVTVIRHPQILITS
+741 SVTAICHPQILITS

-840 PITKD
+840 PIAKD
-845 GDGRA
+845 GNLYV

-857 SAPFVLRRLKKDVLK
+857 SGPFVLRRLKKDVLK

-909 GDTYGSEHIQVLAE
+909 GDTYGSERIQVLAE

-1112 SPQ
+1112 SPQPAPPSGSPQP

>member
-1 MKIMESATS
+1 MT
-10 TFWKGEQGIQAS
+10 
-22 VQDGDRL
+22 
-29 YKVNLYVKGSQVRDY
+29 
-44 SCSCVNGN
+44 
-52 SYKGMCAHAKL
+52 
-63 VWEQWKKEQEL
+63 
-74 HSGRPVSTSQEIR
+74 
-87 TMIRE
+87 
-92 YTNREVAKIIED
+92 
-104 SEETEIRLV
+104 
-113 PCLMLKNGSASL
+113 
-125 EFKLGRDRFYIIKD
+125 
-139 LLAFAEAVRTG
+139 
-150 ASVSYGKQLTFHH
+150 
-163 SLNAFAQEDRE
+163 
-174 LCALL
+174 
-179 LELVQVYQEHFEQ
+179 
-192 FRKSSFVTMQG
+192 
-203 LRTLNLNRANRDRF
+203 
-217 FQLMEDR
+217 
-224 ELEVEFGDGSHVNV
+224 
-238 KVQQECM
+238 
-245 RLPVQ
+245 
-250 ICRAGRDG
+250 
-258 IAVSVDQE
+258 
-266 LFGIPG
+266 
-272 ERGWYVGDQTR
+272 
-283 LVCLDEMESRELGV
+283 
-297 FLEQV
+297 
-302 LKDKKSH
+302 
-309 TLDIQDR
+309 
-316 DIPLFYERVLQK
+316 
-328 ILPYAELTVNDVDLE
+328 DVDLE

-424 ALYRLLSEGME
+424 ALYRLLSEGMD

-440 GQVLVTDAARKIRVL
+440 GQVLVTDAARQIRVL

-492 DPKKKYYRLKSGEF
+492 DPKKKYYRLKNGEF
-506 LDVDENGLMTVARM
+506 LDVGENGLMTVARM

-527 REELLSGTV
+527 KEELLSGTV
-536 KVPVYRALYLDCMLK
+536 KVPVYRALYLDSVLK

-578 YVVPDSLKQ
+578 YAVPDSLKQ

-623 IITLLQAEAKER
+623 IITLLQAEAKTH
-635 PNSQTLIVCP
+635 PDSQTLIVCP

-685 KAEAKK
+685 KAEARK
-691 QAAKSAEANSM
+691 QAAKAAEANAM
-702 EPVTKSVGDNLESIQ
+702 ESATGAALGNL
-717 KDMESV
+717 ESV
-723 QDSLKSGKE
+723 QDNLKSGQE
-732 NLRVASDQE
+732 NPALE
-741 SVTVIRHPQILITS
+741 SVTAICHPQILITS

-840 PITKD
+840 PIAKD
-845 GDGRA
+845 GNLYV

-857 SAPFVLRRLKKDVLK
+857 SGPFVLRRLKKDVLK

-909 GDTYGSEHIQVLAE
+909 GDTYGSERIQVLAE

-1112 SPQ
+1112 SPQP

>member
-1 MKIMESATS
+1 MKITESATS
-10 TFWKGEQGIQAS
+10 TFWKGEQGIRAS
-22 VQDGDRL
+22 VQDGDSL
-29 YKVNLYVKGSQVRDY
+29 YKVSLYVKGSQVRDY

-52 SYKGMCAHAKL
+52 SYRGMCAHAKL
-63 VWEQWKKEQEL
+63 VWEQWKKEQEQ

-104 SEETEIRLV
+104 AEETEIRLV
-113 PCLMLKNGSASL
+113 PRLMLKNGSASL

-139 LLAFAEAVRTG
+139 LMSFAEAVRTG

-163 SLNAFAQEDRE
+163 SLNAFAEEDRE

-217 FQLMEDR
+217 FQLMENRD
-224 ELEVEFGDGSHVNV
+224 LEVEFGDGSHCNV
-238 KVQQECM
+238 KVKQECM

-250 ICRAGRDG
+250 IRRAGRDG
-258 IAVSVDQE
+258 IAVSIDQE

-272 ERGWYVGDQTR
+272 ERGWYVGNETS
-283 LVCLDEMESRELGV
+283 LVCLDETESRELGV

-328 ILPYAELTVNDVDLE
+328 ILPYAELTVHDVDLE

-386 RIICRDVPA
+386 RIICRDVPG

-402 ITKYFQYRD
+402 ITRYFQYRD
-411 GESEF
+411 GESEY
-416 LVIRGDED
+416 LVIRNDEE

-435 EFMSL
+435 EFMEL
-440 GQVLVTDAARKIRVL
+440 GQVLVSDAARKIRVL
-455 PSPQVKVGVQTS
+455 PSPQVKVGVQTA
-467 GRWLELNVDAEGMS
+467 GRWLELSVDAEGMS
-481 RSELLDILAGY
+481 RDELLDILSGY
-492 DPKKKYYRLKSGEF
+492 DPKKKYYRLRSGEF
-506 LDVDENGLMTVARM
+506 LNVDENGLMTVARM

-527 REELLSGTV
+527 REELLSGLV
-536 KVPVYRALYLDCMLK
+536 KVPVYRALYLDSVLK

-578 YVVPDSLKQ
+578 YVVPASLQQ

-623 IITLLQAEAKER
+623 IIALLQAEAEEH
-635 PNSQTLIVCP
+635 PESQSLIVCP

-654 ELKRFAP
+654 ELNRFAP

-676 EILRQAAEV
+676 EILKIAAQLGTEHLETAASETTVQADAQE
-685 KAEAKK
+685 
-691 QAAKSAEANSM
+691 SAEA
-702 EPVTKSVGDNLESIQ
+702 IC
-717 KDMESV
+717 
-723 QDSLKSGKE
+723 
-732 NLRVASDQE
+732 
-741 SVTVIRHPQILITS
+741 HPQILITS
-755 YDLLKRDIAFYE
+755 YDLLKRDIACYE
-767 PFQFRFQVIDEAQYI
+767 PLKFRFQVIDEAQYI

-829 TYSRFRKQFET
+829 TYSRFRKQFES
-840 PITKD
+840 PIVKD
-845 GDGRA
+845 GDPYA
-850 LENLRRL
+850 LESLRRL
-857 SAPFVLRRLKKDVLK
+857 SGPFVLRRLKKDVLK

-909 GDTYGSEHIQVLAE
+909 GDTYGTERIQVLAE

-968 SQFTSMLELIGARLK
+968 SQFTSMLELIGQRLK

-1010 DDTPVFLISL
+1010 DETPVFLISL
-1020 KAGGTGLNLTAADVV
+1020 KAGGTGLNLTAADIV

-1069 MKDTVEENILKLQEQ
+1069 MKDTVEENILLLQEQ

-1099 IGSLSKEELLKIL
+1099 IGSLSKDELLKIL

>member
-1 MKIMESATS
+1 MKITESATS
-10 TFWKGEQGIQAS
+10 TFWKGEQGIRAS
-22 VQDGDRL
+22 VQDGASL
-29 YKVNLYVKGSQVRDY
+29 YKVSLYVKGSQVRDY

-52 SYKGMCAHAKL
+52 SYMGMCAHAKL
-63 VWEQWKKEQEL
+63 VWEQWKKEQEQ

-104 SEETEIRLV
+104 AEETEIRLV
-113 PCLMLKNGSASL
+113 PRLMLKNGSASL

-139 LLAFAEAVRTG
+139 LMAFAEAVRTG

-163 SLNAFAQEDRE
+163 SLNAFAEGDRE

-217 FQLMEDR
+217 FQLMENHD
-224 ELEVEFGDGSHVNV
+224 LEVEFGDGSHFTV
-238 KVQQECM
+238 KVKQDCM
-245 RLPVQ
+245 RFPVR

-272 ERGWYVGDQTR
+272 ERGWYVGNETS
-283 LVCLDEMESRELGV
+283 LVCLDETESRELGV

-328 ILPYAELTVNDVDLE
+328 ILPYAELTVHDVDLE

-386 RIICRDVPA
+386 RIICRDVPG

-402 ITKYFQYRD
+402 ITRYFQYRD
-411 GESEF
+411 GESEY
-416 LVIRGDED
+416 LVIRNDEE
-424 ALYRLLSEGME
+424 ALYHLLSEGME
-435 EFMSL
+435 EFMEL
-440 GQVLVTDAARKIRVL
+440 GQVLVSDEARKIRVL
-455 PSPQVKVGVQTS
+455 PSPQVKVGVQS
-467 GRWLELNVDAEGMS
+467 AGRWLELNVDAEGMS
-481 RSELLDILAGY
+481 RDELLDILSGY
-492 DPKKKYYRLKSGEF
+492 DPKKKYYRLRSGEF
-506 LDVDENGLMTVARM
+506 LNVDENGLMTVARM

-527 REELLSGTV
+527 REELLSGVV
-536 KVPVYRALYLDCMLK
+536 KVPVYRALYLDSVLK

-578 YVVPDSLKQ
+578 YVVPESLQQ

-598 WLKTLDVNGFGGILA
+598 WLRTLDVNGFGGILA

-623 IITLLQAEAKER
+623 IIALLQAEAEVH
-635 PNSQTLIVCP
+635 PESQSLIVCP
-645 ASLVYNWEN
+645 ATLVYNWEN

-661 GLTVQTVTGT
+661 GLTVRTVTGT

-676 EILRQAAEV
+676 EIL
-685 KAEAKK
+685 KN
-691 QAAKSAEANSM
+691 AAKTGA
-702 EPVTKSVGDNLESIQ
+702 
-717 KDMESV
+717 
-723 QDSLKSGKE
+723 E
-732 NLRVASDQE
+732 NLKIAE
-741 SVTVIRHPQILITS
+741 MIPYPQILITS
-755 YDLLKRDIAFYE
+755 YDLLKRDIACYE

-782 KNPLTQSAK
+782 KNHGTQAAK
-791 SVKLIKAQTRYALTG
+791 SVRLIQSGFRMALTG
-806 TPIENRLS
+806 TPMENRLS
-814 ELWSIFDYLM
+814 ELWSIFDFLM
-824 PGFLF
+824 PGFL
-829 TYSRFRKQFET
+829 YGYQGFREKFEEA
-840 PITKD
+840 IMND
-845 GDGRA
+845 RDEEVSAR
-850 LENLRRL
+850 LR
-857 SAPFVLRRLKKDVLK
+857 SMVHPFILRRLKKDVLTE
-872 DLPDKL
+872 LPDKIEKTVTIEL
-878 ETVVYSMA
+878 EGEQRKLYDAYAKRLKLYLEKQSK
-886 EEEQKQL
+886 EEFKQSKL
-893 YTAHALALKE
+893 EVLKE
-903 ELEQMS
+903 
-909 GDTYGSEHIQVLAE
+909 
-923 LTKLRQ
+923 LTRLRQ
-929 ICCDP
+929 LCCGP
-934 SLCFDRYKGGS
+934 ELFLENYHGEN
-945 AKLDTCMELITGGIA
+945 AKMDACVELVRQA
-960 GGHKILLF
+960 VDGGHKVLLF
-968 SQFTSMLELIGARLK
+968 SQFTSVLDEIEKALA
-983 KEGIAFHELTGAT
+983 KEKIEDHRIDGSVS
-996 PKEERIRMAGAFQT
+996 KEQRIRLVDSFET
-1010 DDTPVFLISL
+1010 DDVPVFCISL
-1020 KAGGTGLNLTAADVV
+1020 KAGGTGLNLTAADIV

-1055 RIGQEKQVSVFKLI
+1055 RIGQKNTVTVYDLI
-1069 MKDTVEENILKLQEQ
+1069 AENTIEEQIKKLQES
-1084 KRDLADQIISGEQVS
+1084 KSALAEEILSGEVIQS
-1099 IGSLSKEELLKIL
+1099 IVLDRDEILKML
-1112 SPQ
+1112 

>member
-1 MKIMESATS
+1 
-10 TFWKGEQGIQAS
+10 
-22 VQDGDRL
+22 
-29 YKVNLYVKGSQVRDY
+29 
-44 SCSCVNGN
+44 
-52 SYKGMCAHAKL
+52 
-63 VWEQWKKEQEL
+63 
-74 HSGRPVSTSQEIR
+74 
-87 TMIRE
+87 MIRE

-104 SEETEIRLV
+104 SEETEIRLL
-113 PCLMLKNGSASL
+113 PRLMLKNGSASL

-139 LLAFAEAVRTG
+139 LMAFAEAVRTG

-217 FQLMEDR
+217 FQLMENR

-250 ICRAGRDG
+250 IRRAGRDG

-283 LVCLDEMESRELGV
+283 LVCLDETESRELGV

-328 ILPYAELTVNDVDLE
+328 ILPYAELTVTDVDLE

-424 ALYRLLSEGME
+424 ALYRLLSEGMD

-492 DPKKKYYRLKSGEF
+492 DPKKKYYRLKNGEF
-506 LDVDENGLMTVARM
+506 LDVGENGLMTVARM

-527 REELLSGTV
+527 KEELLSGTV
-536 KVPVYRALYLDCMLK
+536 KVPVYRALYLDSVLK

-578 YVVPDSLKQ
+578 YAVPDSLKQ

-623 IITLLQAEAKER
+623 IITLLQAEAKTH
-635 PNSQTLIVCP
+635 PDSQTLIVCP

-685 KAEAKK
+685 KAEARK
-691 QAAKSAEANSM
+691 QAAKAAEANSM
-702 EPVTKSVGDNLESIQ
+702 ESATGAALGNL
-717 KDMESV
+717 ESV
-723 QDSLKSGKE
+723 QDNLKSGQE
-732 NLRVASDQE
+732 NPALE
-741 SVTVIRHPQILITS
+741 SVTAICHPQILITS

-840 PITKD
+840 PIAKD
-845 GDGRA
+845 GNLYV

-857 SAPFVLRRLKKDVLK
+857 SGPFVLRRLKKDVLK

-909 GDTYGSEHIQVLAE
+909 GDTYGSERIQVLAE

-1112 SPQ
+1112 SPQPAPPSGSPQP

>member
-113 PCLMLKNGSASL
+113 PRLMLKNGSASL

-139 LLAFAEAVRTG
+139 LMAFAEAVRTG

-217 FQLMEDR
+217 FQLMENR
-224 ELEVEFGDGSHVNV
+224 QLEVEFGDGSHVNV

-250 ICRAGRDG
+250 IRRAGRDG

-283 LVCLDEMESRELGV
+283 LVCLDETESRELGV

-328 ILPYAELTVNDVDLE
+328 ILPYAELTVTDVDLE

-424 ALYRLLSEGME
+424 ALYRLLSEGMD

-492 DPKKKYYRLKSGEF
+492 DPKKKYYRLKNGEF
-506 LDVDENGLMTVARM
+506 LDVGENGLMTVARM

-527 REELLSGTV
+527 KEELLSGTV
-536 KVPVYRALYLDCMLK
+536 KVPVYRALYLDSVLK

-578 YVVPDSLKQ
+578 YAVPDSLKQ

-623 IITLLQAEAKER
+623 IITLLQAEAKTH
-635 PNSQTLIVCP
+635 PDSQTLIVCP

-685 KAEAKK
+685 KAEVRK
-691 QAAKSAEANSM
+691 QAAKAAEANSM
-702 EPVTKSVGDNLESIQ
+702 ESATGAALGNL
-717 KDMESV
+717 ESV
-723 QDSLKSGKE
+723 QDNLKSGQE
-732 NLRVASDQE
+732 NPALE
-741 SVTVIRHPQILITS
+741 SVTAICHPQILITS

-840 PITKD
+840 PIAKD
-845 GDGRA
+845 GNLYV

-857 SAPFVLRRLKKDVLK
+857 SGPFVLRRLKKDVLK

-909 GDTYGSEHIQVLAE
+909 GDTYGSERIQVLAE

-1112 SPQ
+1112 SPQPAPPSGSPQP

>member
-1 MKIMESATS
+1 MKITESATS
-10 TFWKGEQGIQAS
+10 TFWKGEQGIRAS
-22 VQDGDRL
+22 VQDGDSL
-29 YKVNLYVKGSQVRDY
+29 YKVSLYVKGSQVRDY

-52 SYKGMCAHAKL
+52 SYRGMCAHAKL
-63 VWEQWKKEQEL
+63 VWEQWKKEQEQ

-104 SEETEIRLV
+104 AEETEIRLV
-113 PCLMLKNGSASL
+113 PRLMLKNGSASL

-139 LLAFAEAVRTG
+139 LMSFAEAVRTG

-163 SLNAFAQEDRE
+163 SLNAFAEEDRE

-217 FQLMEDR
+217 FQLMENRD
-224 ELEVEFGDGSHVNV
+224 LEVEFGDGSHCNV
-238 KVQQECM
+238 KVKQECM

-250 ICRAGRDG
+250 IRRAGRDG
-258 IAVSVDQE
+258 IAVSIDQE

-272 ERGWYVGDQTR
+272 ERGWYVGNETS
-283 LVCLDEMESRELGV
+283 LVCLDETESRELGV

-328 ILPYAELTVNDVDLE
+328 ILPYAELTVHDVDLE

-386 RIICRDVPA
+386 RIICRDVPG

-402 ITKYFQYRD
+402 ITRYFQYRD
-411 GESEF
+411 GESEY
-416 LVIRGDED
+416 LVIRNDEE

-435 EFMSL
+435 EFMEL
-440 GQVLVTDAARKIRVL
+440 GQVLVSDAARKIRVL
-455 PSPQVKVGVQTS
+455 PSPQVKVGVQTA
-467 GRWLELNVDAEGMS
+467 GRWLELSVDAEGMS
-481 RSELLDILAGY
+481 RDELLDILSGY
-492 DPKKKYYRLKSGEF
+492 DPKKKYYRLRSGEF
-506 LDVDENGLMTVARM
+506 LNVDENGLMTVARM

-527 REELLSGTV
+527 REELLSGLV
-536 KVPVYRALYLDCMLK
+536 KVPVYRALYLDSVLK

-578 YVVPDSLKQ
+578 YVVPASLQQ
-587 VLRGYQKTGYR
+587 VLRSYQKTGYR

-623 IITLLQAEAKER
+623 IIALLQSEAEEH
-635 PNSQTLIVCP
+635 PESQSLIVCP

-654 ELKRFAP
+654 ELNRFAP

-676 EILRQAAEV
+676 EILKIAAQLGTEHLETAASETTVQADAQE
-685 KAEAKK
+685 
-691 QAAKSAEANSM
+691 SAEAI
-702 EPVTKSVGDNLESIQ
+702 G
-717 KDMESV
+717 
-723 QDSLKSGKE
+723 
-732 NLRVASDQE
+732 
-741 SVTVIRHPQILITS
+741 HPQILITS
-755 YDLLKRDIAFYE
+755 YDLLKRDIACYE

-829 TYSRFRKQFET
+829 TYSRFRKQFES
-840 PITKD
+840 PIAKD
-845 GDGRA
+845 GDPYA
-850 LENLRRL
+850 LESLRRL
-857 SAPFVLRRLKKDVLK
+857 SGPFVLRRLKKDVLK

-909 GDTYGSEHIQVLAE
+909 GDTCGTERIQVLAE

-945 AKLDTCMELITGGIA
+945 AKLDTCV
-960 GGHKILLF
+960 
-968 SQFTSMLELIGARLK
+968 SQPF
-983 KEGIAFHELTGAT
+983 
-996 PKEERIRMAGAFQT
+996 P
-1010 DDTPVFLISL
+1010 
-1020 KAGGTGLNLTAADVV
+1020 
-1035 IHYDPWWNVAAQNQ
+1035 
-1049 ATDRAH
+1049 
-1055 RIGQEKQVSVFKLI
+1055 
-1069 MKDTVEENILKLQEQ
+1069 
-1084 KRDLADQIISGEQVS
+1084 
-1099 IGSLSKEELLKIL
+1099 
-1112 SPQ
+1112 

>member
-1 MKIMESATS
+1 MKITESATS
-10 TFWKGEQGIQAS
+10 TFWKGEQGIRAS
-22 VQDGDRL
+22 VQDGDTL
-29 YKVNLYVKGSQVRDY
+29 YKVSLYVKGSQVRDY

-52 SYKGMCAHAKL
+52 SCRGMCAHAKL
-63 VWEQWKKEQEL
+63 VWEQWKKEQEQ

-104 SEETEIRLV
+104 AEETEIRLV
-113 PCLMLKNGSASL
+113 PRLMLKNGSASL

-139 LLAFAEAVRTG
+139 LMSFAEAVRTG

-163 SLNAFAQEDRE
+163 SLNAFAEEDRE

-217 FQLMEDR
+217 FQLMENRD
-224 ELEVEFGDGSHVNV
+224 LEVEFGDGSHCNV
-238 KVQQECM
+238 KVKQECM

-250 ICRAGRDG
+250 IRRAGRDG
-258 IAVSVDQE
+258 IAVSIDQE

-272 ERGWYVGDQTR
+272 ERGWYVGNETS
-283 LVCLDEMESRELGV
+283 LVCLDETESRELGV

-328 ILPYAELTVNDVDLE
+328 ILPYAELTVHDVDLE

-386 RIICRDVPA
+386 RIICRDVPG

-402 ITKYFQYRD
+402 ITRYFQYRD
-411 GESEF
+411 GESEY
-416 LVIRGDED
+416 LVIRNDEE

-435 EFMSL
+435 EFMEL
-440 GQVLVTDAARKIRVL
+440 GQVLVSDAARKIRVL
-455 PSPQVKVGVQTS
+455 PSPQVKVGVQTA
-467 GRWLELNVDAEGMS
+467 GRWLELSVDAEGMS
-481 RSELLDILAGY
+481 RDELLDILSGY
-492 DPKKKYYRLKSGEF
+492 DPKKKYYRLRSGEF
-506 LDVDENGLMTVARM
+506 LNVDENGLMTVARM

-527 REELLSGTV
+527 REELLSGLV
-536 KVPVYRALYLDCMLK
+536 KVPVYRALYLDSVLK

-578 YVVPDSLKQ
+578 YVVPASLQQ

-623 IITLLQAEAKER
+623 IIALLQAEAEEH
-635 PNSQTLIVCP
+635 PESQSLIVCP

-654 ELKRFAP
+654 ELNRFAP

-676 EILRQAAEV
+676 EILKIAAQLGTEHLETAASETTVQADAQE
-685 KAEAKK
+685 
-691 QAAKSAEANSM
+691 SAEA
-702 EPVTKSVGDNLESIQ
+702 IC
-717 KDMESV
+717 
-723 QDSLKSGKE
+723 
-732 NLRVASDQE
+732 
-741 SVTVIRHPQILITS
+741 HPQILITS
-755 YDLLKRDIAFYE
+755 YDLLKRDIACYE
-767 PFQFRFQVIDEAQYI
+767 PLKFRFQVIDEAQYI

-829 TYSRFRKQFET
+829 TYSRFRKQFES
-840 PITKD
+840 PIVKD
-845 GDGRA
+845 GDPYA
-850 LENLRRL
+850 LESLRRL
-857 SAPFVLRRLKKDVLK
+857 SGPFVLRRLKKDVLK

-909 GDTYGSEHIQVLAE
+909 GDTYGTERIQVLAE

-968 SQFTSMLELIGARLK
+968 SQFTSMLELIGQRLK

-1010 DDTPVFLISL
+1010 DETPVFLISL
-1020 KAGGTGLNLTAADVV
+1020 KAGGTGLNLTAADIV

-1069 MKDTVEENILKLQEQ
+1069 MKDTVEENILLLQEQ

-1099 IGSLSKEELLKIL
+1099 IGSLSKDELLKIL

>member
-1 MKIMESATS
+1 
-10 TFWKGEQGIQAS
+10 
-22 VQDGDRL
+22 
-29 YKVNLYVKGSQVRDY
+29 
-44 SCSCVNGN
+44 
-52 SYKGMCAHAKL
+52 
-63 VWEQWKKEQEL
+63 
-74 HSGRPVSTSQEIR
+74 
-87 TMIRE
+87 MIRE

-113 PCLMLKNGSASL
+113 PRLMLKNGSASL

-139 LLAFAEAVRTG
+139 LMAFAEAVRTG

-217 FQLMEDR
+217 FQLMENR

-250 ICRAGRDG
+250 IRRAGRDG

-283 LVCLDEMESRELGV
+283 LVCLDETESRELGV

-328 ILPYAELTVNDVDLE
+328 ILPYAELTVTDVDLE

-424 ALYRLLSEGME
+424 ALYRLLSEGMD

-440 GQVLVTDAARKIRVL
+440 GQVLVTDAARQIRVL

-492 DPKKKYYRLKSGEF
+492 DPKKKYYRLKNGEF
-506 LDVDENGLMTVARM
+506 LDVGENGLMTVARM

-527 REELLSGTV
+527 KEELLSGTV
-536 KVPVYRALYLDCMLK
+536 KVPVYRALYLDSVLK

-578 YVVPDSLKQ
+578 YAVPDSLKQ

-623 IITLLQAEAKER
+623 IITLLQAEAKTH
-635 PNSQTLIVCP
+635 PDSQTLIVCP

-685 KAEAKK
+685 KAEARK
-691 QAAKSAEANSM
+691 QAAKAAEANAM
-702 EPVTKSVGDNLESIQ
+702 ESATGAALGNL
-717 KDMESV
+717 ESV
-723 QDSLKSGKE
+723 QDNLKSGQE
-732 NLRVASDQE
+732 NPALE
-741 SVTVIRHPQILITS
+741 SVTAICHPQILITS

-840 PITKD
+840 PIAKD
-845 GDGRA
+845 GNLYV

-857 SAPFVLRRLKKDVLK
+857 SGPFVLRRLKKDVLK

-909 GDTYGSEHIQVLAE
+909 GDTYGSERIQVLAE

-1112 SPQ
+1112 SPQP

>member
-1 MKIMESATS
+1 MKITESATS
-10 TFWKGEQGIQAS
+10 TFWKGEQGIRAS
-22 VQDGDRL
+22 VQDGDSL
-29 YKVNLYVKGSQVRDY
+29 YKVSLYVKGSQVRDY

-52 SYKGMCAHAKL
+52 SYRGMCAHAKL
-63 VWEQWKKEQEL
+63 VWEQWKKEQEQ
-74 HSGRPVSTSQEIR
+74 HSGRPGSTSQEIR

-104 SEETEIRLV
+104 AEETEIRLV
-113 PCLMLKNGSASL
+113 PRLMLKNGSASL

-139 LLAFAEAVRTG
+139 LMSFAEAVRTG

-163 SLNAFAQEDRE
+163 SLNAFAEEDRE

-217 FQLMEDR
+217 FQLMENRD
-224 ELEVEFGDGSHVNV
+224 LEVEFGDGSHCNV
-238 KVQQECM
+238 KVKQECM

-250 ICRAGRDG
+250 IRRAGRDG
-258 IAVSVDQE
+258 IAVSIDQE

-272 ERGWYVGDQTR
+272 ERGWYVGNETS
-283 LVCLDEMESRELGV
+283 LVCLDETESRELGV

-328 ILPYAELTVNDVDLE
+328 ILPYAELTVHDVDLE

-386 RIICRDVPA
+386 RIICRDVPG

-402 ITKYFQYRD
+402 ITRYFQYRD
-411 GESEF
+411 GESEY
-416 LVIRGDED
+416 LVIRNDEE

-435 EFMSL
+435 EFMEL
-440 GQVLVTDAARKIRVL
+440 GQVLVSDAARKIRVL
-455 PSPQVKVGVQTS
+455 PSPQVKVGVQTA
-467 GRWLELNVDAEGMS
+467 GRWLELSVDAEGMS
-481 RSELLDILAGY
+481 RDELLDILSGY
-492 DPKKKYYRLKSGEF
+492 DPKKKYYRLRSGEF
-506 LDVDENGLMTVARM
+506 LNVDENGLMTVARM

-527 REELLSGTV
+527 REELLSGLV
-536 KVPVYRALYLDCMLK
+536 KVPVYRALYLDSVLK

-578 YVVPDSLKQ
+578 YVVPASLQQ

-623 IITLLQAEAKER
+623 IIALLQAEAEEH
-635 PNSQTLIVCP
+635 PESQSLIVCP

-654 ELKRFAP
+654 ELNRFAP

-676 EILRQAAEV
+676 EILKIAAQLGTEHLETAASETTVQADAQE
-685 KAEAKK
+685 
-691 QAAKSAEANSM
+691 SAEA
-702 EPVTKSVGDNLESIQ
+702 IC
-717 KDMESV
+717 
-723 QDSLKSGKE
+723 
-732 NLRVASDQE
+732 
-741 SVTVIRHPQILITS
+741 HPQILITS
-755 YDLLKRDIAFYE
+755 YDLLKRDIACYE
-767 PFQFRFQVIDEAQYI
+767 PLKFRFQVIDEAQYI

-829 TYSRFRKQFET
+829 TYSRFRKQFES
-840 PITKD
+840 PIVKD
-845 GDGRA
+845 GDPYA
-850 LENLRRL
+850 LESLRRL
-857 SAPFVLRRLKKDVLK
+857 SGPFVLRRLKKDVLK

-909 GDTYGSEHIQVLAE
+909 GDTYGTERIQVLAE

-968 SQFTSMLELIGARLK
+968 SQFTSMLELIGQRLK

-1010 DDTPVFLISL
+1010 DETPVFLISL
-1020 KAGGTGLNLTAADVV
+1020 KAGGTGLNLTAADIV

-1069 MKDTVEENILKLQEQ
+1069 MKDTVEENILLLQEQ

-1099 IGSLSKEELLKIL
+1099 IGSLSKDELLKIL

>member
-1 MKIMESATS
+1 
-10 TFWKGEQGIQAS
+10 
-22 VQDGDRL
+22 
-29 YKVNLYVKGSQVRDY
+29 
-44 SCSCVNGN
+44 
-52 SYKGMCAHAKL
+52 
-63 VWEQWKKEQEL
+63 
-74 HSGRPVSTSQEIR
+74 
-87 TMIRE
+87 MIRE

-113 PCLMLKNGSASL
+113 PRLMLKNGSASL

-139 LLAFAEAVRTG
+139 LMAFAEAVRTG

-217 FQLMEDR
+217 FQLMENR
-224 ELEVEFGDGSHVNV
+224 QLEVEFGDGSHVNV

-250 ICRAGRDG
+250 IRRAGRDG

-283 LVCLDEMESRELGV
+283 LVCLDETESRELGV

-328 ILPYAELTVNDVDLE
+328 ILPYAELTVTDVDLE

-424 ALYRLLSEGME
+424 ALYRLLSEGMD

-492 DPKKKYYRLKSGEF
+492 DPKKKYYRLKNGEF
-506 LDVDENGLMTVARM
+506 LDVGENGLMTVARM

-527 REELLSGTV
+527 KEELLSGTV
-536 KVPVYRALYLDCMLK
+536 KVPVYRALYLDSVLK

-578 YVVPDSLKQ
+578 YAVPDSLKQ

-623 IITLLQAEAKER
+623 IITLLQAEAKTH
-635 PNSQTLIVCP
+635 PDSQTLIVCP

-685 KAEAKK
+685 KAEVRK
-691 QAAKSAEANSM
+691 QAAKAAEANSM
-702 EPVTKSVGDNLESIQ
+702 ESATGAALGNL
-717 KDMESV
+717 ESV
-723 QDSLKSGKE
+723 QDNLKSGQE
-732 NLRVASDQE
+732 NPALE
-741 SVTVIRHPQILITS
+741 SVTAICHPQILITS

-840 PITKD
+840 PIAKD
-845 GDGRA
+845 GNLYV

-857 SAPFVLRRLKKDVLK
+857 SGPFVLRRLKKDVLK

-909 GDTYGSEHIQVLAE
+909 GDTYGSERIQVLAE

-1112 SPQ
+1112 SPQPAPPSGSPQP

>member
-1 MKIMESATS
+1 MKITESATS
-10 TFWKGEQGIQAS
+10 TFWKGEQGIRAS
-22 VQDGDRL
+22 VQDGDTL
-29 YKVNLYVKGSQVRDY
+29 YKVSLYVKGSQVRDY

-52 SYKGMCAHAKL
+52 SCRGMCAHAKL
-63 VWEQWKKEQEL
+63 VWEQWKKEQEQ

-104 SEETEIRLV
+104 AEKTEIRLV
-113 PCLMLKNGSASL
+113 PRLLLKNGSASL

-139 LLAFAEAVRTG
+139 LMAFAEAVRTG

-163 SLNAFAQEDRE
+163 SLNAFAEEDRE

-217 FQLMEDR
+217 FQLMENR
-224 ELEVEFGDGSHVNV
+224 NLEVEFGDGTHCMV
-238 KVQQECM
+238 KVSQDCM
-245 RLPVQ
+245 RLPVH

-272 ERGWYVGDQTR
+272 ERGWYVGNDTS
-283 LVCLDEMESRELGV
+283 LVCLDETQSRELGV

-328 ILPYAELTVNDVDLE
+328 ILPYAELTVRDVNLE

-386 RIICRDVPA
+386 RIICRDVPG
-395 EFKISQV
+395 EFKISQI

-411 GESEF
+411 GESEY
-416 LVIRGDED
+416 LVIRDDEE
-424 ALYRLLSEGME
+424 ALYRLLSEGMV
-435 EFMSL
+435 EFMEL
-440 GQVLVTDAARKIRVL
+440 GQVLVSDAARKIRVL
-455 PSPQVKVGVQTS
+455 PSPQVKVGVQST

-481 RSELLDILAGY
+481 RDELLDILSGY
-492 DPKKKYYRLKSGEF
+492 DPKKRYYRLRSGEF
-506 LDVDENGLMTVARM
+506 LNVDENGLMTVARM
-520 TDSLGIG
+520 TESLGIG
-527 REELLSGTV
+527 REELLSGVV
-536 KVPVYRALYLDCMLK
+536 KVPVYRALYLDSVLK

-578 YVVPDSLKQ
+578 YVVPASLVQ

-623 IITLLQAEAKER
+623 IIALLQAEAQEH
-635 PNSQTLIVCP
+635 PESQSLIICP

-654 ELKRFAP
+654 ELNRFAP
-661 GLTVQTVTGT
+661 GLAVQTVTGT

-676 EILRQAAEV
+676 EIL
-685 KAEAKK
+685 KI
-691 QAAKSAEANSM
+691 AAKTGAE
-702 EPVTKSVGDNLESIQ
+702 D
-717 KDMESV
+717 
-723 QDSLKSGKE
+723 LKTAE
-732 NLRVASDQE
+732 M
-741 SVTVIRHPQILITS
+741 IPHPQILITS
-755 YDLLKRDIAFYE
+755 YDLLKRDIACYE

-791 SVKLIKAQTRYALTG
+791 AVKLIKSQTRYALTG

-829 TYSRFRKQFET
+829 TYSRFRKQFES
-840 PITKD
+840 PIAKA
-845 GDGRA
+845 GDRYA
-850 LENLRRL
+850 LESLRRL
-857 SAPFVLRRLKKDVLK
+857 SGPFILRRLKKDVLK

-909 GDTYGSEHIQVLAE
+909 GDIYGSERIQVLAE

-929 ICCDP
+929 ICCHPRLLKVDMPGFSTGSLP
-934 SLCFDRYKGGS
+934 SGKFEAFKDMIFDVV
-945 AKLDTCMELITGGIA
+945 E
-960 GGHKILLF
+960 GGHKVLVF
-968 SQFTSMLELIGARLK
+968 SQFVQMLQIIRGWLQLTDIPFCYLDGTSKDRLDQVDRFNNSLD
-983 KEGIAFHELTGAT
+983 I
-996 PKEERIRMAGAFQT
+996 PI
-1010 DDTPVFLISL
+1010 FLISL
-1020 KAGGTGLNLTAADVV
+1020 KAGGTGINLTSADYV
-1035 IHYDPWWNVAAQNQ
+1035 IHYDPWWNPAVEDQ
-1049 ATDRAH
+1049 ASDRAY
-1055 RIGQEKQVSVFKLI
+1055 RLGQQRPVTVYRLVARG
-1069 MKDTVEENILKLQEQ
+1069 TVEESILKLHRS
-1084 KRDLADQIISGEQVS
+1084 KRALAADVLEGTDVPLSEAELMDLIRR
-1099 IGSLSKEELLKIL
+1099 
-1112 SPQ
+1112 

>member
-1 MKIMESATS
+1 MKITESATS
-10 TFWKGEQGIQAS
+10 TFWKGEQGIRAS
-22 VQDGDRL
+22 VQDGDSL
-29 YKVNLYVKGSQVRDY
+29 YKVSLYVKGSQVRDY

-52 SYKGMCAHAKL
+52 SYRGMCAHAKL
-63 VWEQWKKEQEL
+63 VWEQWKKEQEQ

-104 SEETEIRLV
+104 AEETEIRLV
-113 PCLMLKNGSASL
+113 PHLMLKNGSASL

-139 LLAFAEAVRTG
+139 LMSFAEAVRTG

-163 SLNAFAQEDRE
+163 SLNAFAEEDRE

-217 FQLMEDR
+217 FQLMENRD
-224 ELEVEFGDGSHVNV
+224 LEVEFGDGSHCNV
-238 KVQQECM
+238 KVKQECM

-250 ICRAGRDG
+250 IRRAGRDG
-258 IAVSVDQE
+258 IAVSIDQE

-272 ERGWYVGDQTR
+272 ERGWYVGNETS
-283 LVCLDEMESRELGV
+283 LVCLDETESRELGV

-328 ILPYAELTVNDVDLE
+328 ILPYAELTVHDVDLE

-386 RIICRDVPA
+386 RIICRDVPG

-402 ITKYFQYRD
+402 ITRYFQYRD
-411 GESEF
+411 GESEY
-416 LVIRGDED
+416 LVIRNDEE

-435 EFMSL
+435 EFMEL
-440 GQVLVTDAARKIRVL
+440 GQVLVSDAARKIRVL
-455 PSPQVKVGVQTS
+455 PSPQVKVGVQTA
-467 GRWLELNVDAEGMS
+467 GRWLELSVDAEGMS
-481 RSELLDILAGY
+481 RDELLDILSGY
-492 DPKKKYYRLKSGEF
+492 DPKKKYYRLRSGEF
-506 LDVDENGLMTVARM
+506 LNVDENGLMTVARM

-527 REELLSGTV
+527 REELLSGLV
-536 KVPVYRALYLDCMLK
+536 KVPVYRALYLDSVLK

-578 YVVPDSLKQ
+578 YVVPASLQQ

-623 IITLLQAEAKER
+623 IIALLQAEAEEH
-635 PNSQTLIVCP
+635 PESQSLIVCP

-654 ELKRFAP
+654 ELNRFAP

-676 EILRQAAEV
+676 EILKIAAQLGTEHLETAASETTVQADAQE
-685 KAEAKK
+685 
-691 QAAKSAEANSM
+691 SAEA
-702 EPVTKSVGDNLESIQ
+702 IC
-717 KDMESV
+717 
-723 QDSLKSGKE
+723 
-732 NLRVASDQE
+732 
-741 SVTVIRHPQILITS
+741 HPQILITS
-755 YDLLKRDIAFYE
+755 YDLLKRDIACYE
-767 PFQFRFQVIDEAQYI
+767 PLKFRFQVIDEAQYI

-829 TYSRFRKQFET
+829 TYSRFRKQFES
-840 PITKD
+840 PIVKD
-845 GDGRA
+845 GDPYA
-850 LENLRRL
+850 LESLRRL
-857 SAPFVLRRLKKDVLK
+857 SGPFVLRRLKKDVLK

-909 GDTYGSEHIQVLAE
+909 GDTYGTERIQVLAE

-968 SQFTSMLELIGARLK
+968 SQFTSMLELIGQRLK

-1010 DDTPVFLISL
+1010 DETPVFLISL
-1020 KAGGTGLNLTAADVV
+1020 KAGGTGLNLTAADIV

-1069 MKDTVEENILKLQEQ
+1069 MKDTVEENILLLQEQ

-1099 IGSLSKEELLKIL
+1099 IGSLSKDELLKIL

>member
-1 MKIMESATS
+1 MKITESTTS
-10 TFWKGEQGIQAS
+10 TFWKGEQGVRAS
-22 VQDGDRL
+22 VQEGDTV
-29 YKVNLYVKGSQVRDY
+29 YKVSLYVKSSQVQDY
-44 SCSCVNGN
+44 SCSCVNGKSKN
-52 SYKGMCAHAKL
+52 GMCVHARF
-63 VWEQWKKEQEL
+63 VWEQWKKEQERS
-74 HSGRPVSTSQEIR
+74 SGRLVSTSQEIR

-104 SEETEIRLV
+104 AQTTQIRLV
-113 PCLMLKNGSASL
+113 PCLVLKNGSASL
-125 EFKLGRDRFYIIKD
+125 EWKLGQDRFYMIKD
-139 LLAFAEAVRTG
+139 LLAFAQAVRTG

-163 SLNAFAQEDRE
+163 SLNAFAEEDRG
-174 LCALL
+174 LCAFL

-192 FRKSSFVTMQG
+192 FRKGSFATMQE
-203 LRTLNLNRANRDRF
+203 LRSLSLNRANRDRF
-217 FQLMEDR
+217 FQLMEER
-224 ELEVEFGDGSHVNV
+224 ELEIEFGDGTCQTV
-238 KVQQECM
+238 KVKQDCL

-250 ICRAGRDG
+250 IRRAGRDG
-258 IAVSVDQE
+258 ISVSVDQE

-272 ERGWYVGDQTR
+272 ERGWYVGNATS
-283 LVCLDEMESRELGV
+283 LICLDEKESGELGA

-316 DIPLFYERVLQK
+316 DVPLFYERVLQK
-328 ILPYAELTVNDVDLE
+328 ILPYAELTVHDVDLQ

-358 TGPDEITMKP
+358 TAPDEITMKP
-368 LLSYGDFSFSPL
+368 TLSYGDFSFSPL

-386 RIICRDVPA
+386 RIICRDVPG

-402 ITKYFQYRD
+402 ITRYFQYRD
-411 GESEF
+411 GMSET
-416 LVIRGDED
+416 LVIRNDED

-435 EFMSL
+435 EFVAL
-440 GQVLVTDAARKIRVL
+440 GQVFVSDAARKIRIL
-455 PSPQVKVGVQTS
+455 PSPKVQVGVQTA
-467 GRWLELNVDAEGMS
+467 GRWLTLHVDAEGMS
-481 RSELLDILAGY
+481 RDELLDILSGY
-492 DPKKKYYRLKSGEF
+492 DPKKKYYRLQSGEF
-506 LDVDENGLMTVARM
+506 LNVDENGLMMVARM
-520 TDSLGIG
+520 TDSLDIG
-527 REELLSGTV
+527 KEELLSGEV
-536 KVPVYRALYLDCMLK
+536 KVPTYRALYLDSVLK
-551 EGNGITFYRDNLFR
+551 EGKGITFYRDNLFR

-578 YVVPDSLKQ
+578 YVVPQSLQ
-587 VLRGYQKTGYR
+587 PVLRGYQKTGYR

-623 IITLLQAEAKER
+623 VIALLLVEAQEH
-635 PNSQTLIVCP
+635 PQSQSLIVCP

-661 GLTVQTVTGT
+661 DLTVQTVTGT
-671 APERE
+671 VPERE
-676 EILRQAAEV
+676 EILKNAAV
-685 KAEAKK
+685 C
-691 QAAKSAEANSM
+691 
-702 EPVTKSVGDNLESIQ
+702 
-717 KDMESV
+717 
-723 QDSLKSGKE
+723 
-732 NLRVASDQE
+732 
-741 SVTVIRHPQILITS
+741 HPQILITS
-755 YDLLKRDIAFYE
+755 YDLLKRDIACYDAFE
-767 PFQFRFQVIDEAQYI
+767 FRYQVIDEAQYI
-782 KNPLTQSAK
+782 KNAATQSAK
-791 SVKLIKAQTRYALTG
+791 AVKLVKAKTRYALTG

-829 TYSRFRKQFET
+829 SYSRFRRQFET
-840 PITKD
+840 PIAKD
-845 GDGRA
+845 GDSRA

-857 SAPFVLRRLKKDVLK
+857 TGAFVLRRLKKDVLK
-872 DLPDKL
+872 DLPEKL

-886 EEEQKQL
+886 GEEQKQL

-909 GDTYGSEHIQVLAE
+909 GDIYGSEHIQVLAE
-923 LTKLRQ
+923 LTRLRR

-934 SLCFDRYKGGS
+934 SLCFERYKGGS

-968 SQFTSMLELIGARLK
+968 SQFTSMLDVIGERLK
-983 KEGIAFHELTGAT
+983 KEKIAFHCLTGAT

-1010 DDTPVFLISL
+1010 DDVPVFLISL
-1020 KAGGTGLNLTAADVV
+1020 KAGGTGLNLTAADIV

-1069 MKDTVEENILKLQEQ
+1069 MKDTVEENILLLQEQ
-1084 KRDLADQIISGEQVS
+1084 KRDLAEQIISGEEMA
-1099 IGSLSKEELLKIL
+1099 ITSLSKEELLRIL